1 MKLIDMLIEEVSLVD
16 KAANKLTFFLIKRDV
31 EVKPVE
37 EEIDNKLFEQILADL
52 KDCKALINK

>member
-16 KAANKLTFFLIKRDV
+16 KAANKLTFLLIKRDA

-37 EEIDNKLFEQILADL
+37 DEMDSKLYEKILADL
-52 KDCKALINK
+52 KDCKALVK